1 MIIKFAI
8 LAFLLIFSTIGLA
21 AQETES
27 ATSEDAAENAETV
40 KPDGEDEKEEEK
52 DPNRGRFLV
61 LPFIITEP
69 AIGEGLGVGGV
80 YFHRKP
86 EDDGRR
92 KVTSAKNLQKTGRRG
107 KPPPEA
113 TGLFAMYTN
122 TETYA
127 YGIGHA
133 GHTPTDKYR
142 YVGVAAGME
151 VRSTYYE
158 NDTPINFTL
167 DGTVVYLHG
176 KRRWGETNVFIG
188 ASMSYLDSTTNFKIE
203 GGSIG
208 PTVFDFASTD
218 IGMALSGIYDGRDD
232 TMLPSTGQLY
242 DLTAW
247 KYGDYIGGDFDYTTA
262 KFKFNTFHKLAEK
275 FVLGFRF
282 EASTANGDVP
292 YYAEPFVSLRGI
304 PALRYTGESVGVF
317 EVEGRYDFAAKW
329 SVVAFAGFGLVDETE
344 FSQTEDDIKTYGAG
358 VRFQVLKEQNFW
370 LGFDVAQGPEESA
383 WYIQMGH
390 PW

>member
-8 LAFLLIFSTIGLA
+8 LAFLLIFFTDGRA

-27 ATSEDAAENAETV
+27 TVPDNAAEGAATV
-40 KPDGEDEKEEEK
+40 KPDGEEEEEEEK
-52 DPNRGRFLV
+52 DPNRGRFLA

-69 AIGEGLGVGGV
+69 AIGEGLGAGLV

-86 EDDGRR
+86 DEDEQR
-92 KVTSAKNLQKTGRRG
+92 KVTSARNLQNTGKRG
-107 KPPPEA
+107 KPPAEA

-142 YVGVAAGME
+142 YVGVAAGLE

-158 NDTPINFTL
+158 NDIPINFTL
-167 DGTVVYLHG
+167 NGTVLYLHG

-188 ASMSYLDSTTNFKIE
+188 ASMSYLDSTTNFKFE
-203 GGSIG
+203 GGSID
-208 PTVFDFASTD
+208 PTVFDFESTD
-218 IGMALSGIYDGRDD
+218 IGMALSGIYDTRDD
-232 TMLPSTGQLY
+232 SMMPNTGQLY
-242 DLTAW
+242 DLTVW
-247 KYGDYIGGDFDYTTA
+247 EYGDFIGGDLNYTTA
-262 KFKFNTFHKLAEK
+262 EFKFNTFYEMAEK

-282 EASTANGDVP
+282 EASTASGDIP
-292 YYAEPFVSLRGI
+292 YYAEPFVALRGI

-317 EVEGRYDFAAKW
+317 EVEGRYDFAKRW
-329 SVVAFAGFGLVDETE
+329 SVVAFAGFGMVDETD
-344 FSQTEDDIKTYGAG
+344 FSQTEDDINTYGAG
-358 VRFQVLKEQNFW
+358 VRFQVLKAQNFW